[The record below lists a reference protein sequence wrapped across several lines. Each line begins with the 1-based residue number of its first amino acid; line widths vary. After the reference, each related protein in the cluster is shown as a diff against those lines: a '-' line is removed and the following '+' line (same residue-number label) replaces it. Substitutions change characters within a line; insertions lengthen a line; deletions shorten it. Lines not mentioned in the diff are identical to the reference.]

1 MVMIKAKGNEFNL
14 PNVKDSFNRRAAQFR
29 QSIMDNLKN
38 NELAEGYIEVSE
50 QAYALKKAKASALWY
65 FNGHRLYYSYN
76 LCNTFVEN
84 MYVVMKVIELEVK
97 KLINEEKTLEE
108 FTHEFKE
115 DKEVEDKRKE
125 ARKIL
130 GLDENET
137 DVEVINRAYKN
148 LAKEHHPDTGAGN
161 IDKFKEIN
169 NAHKTLKRELE

>member
-1 MVMIKAKGNEFNL
+1 MTIPLYEYFQIIKIMTMIKAKGNEFNL

-29 QSIMDNLKN
+29 QSIIDNLRN

-97 KLINEEKTLEE
+97 KLINEEKTL
-108 FTHEFKE
+108 
-115 DKEVEDKRKE
+115 
-125 ARKIL
+125 

-137 DVEVINRAYKN
+137 DVEVINKAYKN

>member
-1 MVMIKAKGNEFNL
+1 MAMIKAKGNEFNL

-29 QSIMDNLKN
+29 QSIINNLNN
-38 NELAEGYIEVSE
+38 NELAEGYMDVTEE
-50 QAYALKKAKASALWY
+50 AYALKKSKASATWY

-97 KLINEEKTLEE
+97 KLLNKEKTMEE
-108 FTHEFKE
+108 FLHEFKE
-115 DKEVEDKRKE
+115 DKEIEDKRKE

-137 DVEVINRAYKN
+137 DVEKINRAYKN
-148 LAKEHHPDTGAGN
+148 LAKEYHPDAGN
-161 IDKFKEIN
+161 GNLEKFKEIN